1 MIRDK
6 FEKND
11 RPLGIIKV
19 IVEVIFIILMA
30 FGFLFGVVI
39 ATFESV
45 INGVFICLISLLFFG
60 LILLIN
66 EVIFSFMKDVKYI
79 RDKLYENELREEF
92 LSTYN
97 KTYNNTNPQIYRDG
111 NGKDDVKTTE
121 PIVKNNGSEPS
132 ADTLKETSQKKQN
145 SPVTDNRQTVNEA
158 TETKPIEE
166 NEYKSMD
173 ELFSKHSS
181 SSAKNKEINKLF
193 NNDKEN
199 K

>member
-6 FEKND
+6 FERND

-60 LILLIN
+60 LVLLIN

-79 RDKLYENELREEF
+79 RDKLYEIELREEF

-121 PIVKNNGSEPS
+121 PIMTNNEREPS
-132 ADTLKETSQKKQN
+132 ADTLKETPQKKEN
-145 SPVTDNRQTVNEA
+145 SPVTDNDNAKTEA
-158 TETKPIEE
+158 VETKPKEE

-173 ELFSKHSS
+173 ELFSEHSS
-181 SSAKNKEINKLF
+181 SSAKNNTINKLF
-193 NNDKEN
+193 DNEKEN

>member
-30 FGFLFGVVI
+30 FGFLFGIVI

-79 RDKLYENELREEF
+79 RDKLYETELREEF

-97 KTYNNTNPQIYRDG
+97 NTIYRDD
-111 NGKDDVKTTE
+111 KAKEDIKAEETD
-121 PIVKNNGSEPS
+121 VKNNECEPS
-132 ADTLKETSQKKQN
+132 ADTLKETPQKKEN
-145 SPVTDNRQTVNEA
+145 SPVTDNDNAKTEA
-158 TETKPIEE
+158 VETKPKEE

-181 SSAKNKEINKLF
+181 SSAKNNAINKLF
-193 NNDKEN
+193 DNEKEN

>member
-79 RDKLYENELREEF
+79 RDKLYETELREEL

-97 KTYNNTNPQIYRDG
+97 NTIYRDD
-111 NGKDDVKTTE
+111 KAKEDVKTTE
-121 PIVKNNGSEPS
+121 PIVKNNGSEHT
-132 ADTLKETSQKKQN
+132 ADTLKETPQKKEN
-145 SPVTDNRQTVNEA
+145 SPVTDNDNAKTEA
-158 TETKPIEE
+158 VETKPKEE

-173 ELFSKHSS
+173 ELFSEHSS
-181 SSAKNKEINKLF
+181 SSAKNNAINKLF
-193 NNDKEN
+193 DNEKEN

>member
-1 MIRDK
+1 MIKDK

-60 LILLIN
+60 LVLLIN

-79 RDKLYENELREEF
+79 RDKLYENKLREEF
-92 LSTYN
+92 LSAYN
-97 KTYNNTNPQIYRDG
+97 KTYNNTIYRDDKA
-111 NGKDDVKTTE
+111 KDDIKAEEAAVKD
-121 PIVKNNGSEPS
+121 NNGELAS
-132 ADTLKETSQKKQN
+132 DILKETSQKKQN
-145 SPVTDNRQTVNEA
+145 SPVTDNRQTVSEA
-158 TETKPIEE
+158 TKTKPREE
-166 NEYKSMD
+166 NKYKSMD
-173 ELFSKHSS
+173 ELFSEHSS
-181 SSAKNKEINKLF
+181 SSAKNNAINKLF
-193 NNDKEN
+193 DNEKEN

>member
-60 LILLIN
+60 LVLLIN

-97 KTYNNTNPQIYRDG
+97 NTIYRDD
-111 NGKDDVKTTE
+111 KAKEDIKAEETA
-121 PIVKNNGSEPS
+121 VKNNEREPS
-132 ADTLKETSQKKQN
+132 ADTLKETPQKKEN
-145 SPVTDNRQTVNEA
+145 SPVTDNDNAKTEA
-158 TETKPIEE
+158 VETKPKEE

-181 SSAKNKEINKLF
+181 LSAENKEINKLF

-199 K
+199 KYFYK

>member
-79 RDKLYENELREEF
+79 RDKLYENELREGF
-92 LSTYN
+92 LS
-97 KTYNNTNPQIYRDG
+97 TYNNTNPQIYRDG

-121 PIVKNNGSEPS
+121 PIVKNNGSEHT
-132 ADTLKETSQKKQN
+132 ADTLKETPQKKEN
-145 SPVTDNRQTVNEA
+145 SPVTDNDNAKTEA
-158 TETKPIEE
+158 VETKPKEE

-181 SSAKNKEINKLF
+181 LSAENKEINKLF

>member
-66 EVIFSFMKDVKYI
+66 EVIFSFMKDVKFI
-79 RDKLYENELREEF
+79 RDKLYENELREE
-92 LSTYN
+92 LRL
-97 KTYNNTNPQIYRDG
+97 TYNNTIYRDD
-111 NGKDDVKTTE
+111 KAKEDIKAEETD
-121 PIVKNNGSEPS
+121 VKNNEREPS

-145 SPVTDNRQTVNEA
+145 SPVTDNRQTVSEA

-173 ELFSKHSS
+173 ELFSEHSS
-181 SSAKNKEINKLF
+181 SSAKNNAINKLF
-193 NNDKEN
+193 DNEKEN

>member
-19 IVEVIFIILMA
+19 IVEVIFIILMS

-60 LILLIN
+60 LVLLIN

-92 LSTYN
+92 LSA
-97 KTYNNTNPQIYRDG
+97 YNNTIYRDDKA
-111 NGKDDVKTTE
+111 KDDIKAEEAAVKDN
-121 PIVKNNGSEPS
+121 VCEPS

-145 SPVTDNRQTVNEA
+145 SPVTDNRQTVSEA
-158 TETKPIEE
+158 TETKSREE
-166 NEYKSMD
+166 NKYKSMD
-173 ELFSKHSS
+173 ELFSEHSS
-181 SSAKNKEINKLF
+181 SSAKNNAINKLF
-193 NNDKEN
+193 DNEKEN

>member
-6 FEKND
+6 FERND

-60 LILLIN
+60 LVLLIN

-92 LSTYN
+92 LSAYN
-97 KTYNNTNPQIYRDG
+97 KTYNNTIYRDDKA
-111 NGKDDVKTTE
+111 KDDIKAEETA
-121 PIVKNNGSEPS
+121 VKNNEREPS
-132 ADTLKETSQKKQN
+132 ADTLKETPQKQKN
-145 SPVTDNRQTVNEA
+145 SSVTDNETAEKETVEI
-158 TETKPIEE
+158 KPKEE
-166 NEYKSMD
+166 NEYESMD